1 MAGASTLKAYFQ
13 SRRRLEQKLEAA
25 QAEAALQEAV
35 SARQTDEIEGLLGQ
49 CEELEERLVK
59 MQRSERDL
67 LEKIRQ
73 LAKRGDT
80 LETALRAT
88 APQCRTAGDQKAFY
102 AQVAPALDEN
112 GFQLYWTAKEITGID
127 VRNEFP
133 YEDSLGRFAEADG
146 NVLMQYLVPLYFG
159 AVDWEVVGATYERA
173 ILGTVDTTTEAYRAF
188 EKHLYGLT
196 LQKLGFQI
204 GAPQNERHTPHRKG
218 DDRDR

>member
-35 SARQTDEIEGLLGQ
+35 SARQTDEIVGLLGQ

-67 LEKIRQ
+67 LDKIRQ
-73 LAKRGDT
+73 LAKRGNT

-146 NVLMQYLVPLYFG
+146 NVPDAVPG
-159 AVDWEVVGATYERA
+159 AAVFWRCG
-173 ILGTVDTTTEAYRAF
+173 LGSCWCNIRKSYSG
-188 EKHLYGLT
+188 YG
-196 LQKLGFQI
+196 GY
-204 GAPQNERHTPHRKG
+204 HHRG
-218 DDRDR
+218 LPGL